1 MADMSWTARLGL
13 AVLVL
18 LLLGAVGL
26 AIYAGTLKAP
36 HHSYEQV
43 VPNDRFP
50 S

>member
-1 MADMSWTARLGL
+1 MADMSWTLRLSL

-18 LLLGAVGL
+18 LLLGAGAL
-26 AIYAGTLKAP
+26 AFYAGTLKAP